1 MDEDMRTLWCGNLSD
16 QVTEDILY
24 ELFLQGGPIQR
35 VAIPKDRDG
44 KQRTYGFITY
54 KHISSVSYAL
64 VLFNGTKLFNRQIN
78 MKTRNN
84 VESSEIEKQRQE
96 HVYNLNHLLQLG
108 QQTLIGNFMSN
119 AGSDI
124 MLPMNIA
131 SNTVTSSG
139 KIDNHRDD
147 RHSRRNHP
155 YHRDHENNRRD
166 HHKNHKPYKNRSHSN
181 SSRSSDYS
189 KHSSYKNSRKHYH

>member
-1 MDEDMRTLWCGNLSD
+1 MDEDIRTLWCGNLSE

-24 ELFLQGGPIQR
+24 ELFLQGGPIQK

-44 KQRTYGFITY
+44 KQRTYGFVTY
-54 KHISSVSYAL
+54 KHVSSVSYAL
-64 VLFNGTKLFNRQIN
+64 VLFNGTKLFNRLIN
-78 MKTRNN
+78 MKTRNK
-84 VESSEIEKQRQE
+84 VESSEVEKQRQE
-96 HVYNLNHLLQLG
+96 HIYNLNHLLQLG
-108 QQTLIGNFMSN
+108 QQTFIGNLMSN

-124 MLPMNIA
+124 LPMNV
-131 SNTVTSSG
+131 SPNTVTCSG

-166 HHKNHKPYKNRSHSN
+166 HHKNHKPYRNRSHSN

-189 KHSSYKNSRKHYH
+189 KHSNYKNNRKHYH